1 LWSAAECKH
10 GAPERVTV
18 ELLEDSSTVTLRIGD
33 DGSGFNPGAESG
45 GFGLA
50 GMRER
55 ARLLG
60 GTLHVRSAPGEG
72 TTVTATM
79 PALRR
84 DPETSAVEERS
95 SANESAEADAS

>member
-1 LWSAAECKH
+1 
-10 GAPERVTV
+10 VTV

-33 DGSGFNPGAESG
+33 DGNGFDPGAESG

-50 GMRER
+50 SMRER
-55 ARLLG
+55 AQLLG
-60 GTLHVRSAPGEG
+60 GTLHVRSAPGGG

-84 DPETSAVEERS
+84 DPETPAAEERS
-95 SANESAEADAS
+95 SGSESAEADAS